1 MLLRASLV
9 VGLAS
14 PALPDQFHLTST
26 MIAKGQ
32 QIDSDHVFQGFGCAV
47 GNSTP
52 DLAWSGAPEDTESIA
67 ITVYYP
73 DARNFC
79 ASCF

>member
-1 MLLRASLV
+1 
-9 VGLAS
+9 
-14 PALPDQFHLTST
+14 
-26 MIAKGQ
+26 MIAKVQ

-52 DLAWSGAPEDTESIA
+52 DLAWSGAPEDTESFA
-67 ITVYYP
+67 ITVCYP
-73 DARNFC
+73 DAPNVS